1 MLLATSS
8 TGKVLTK
15 RGRGR
20 KRRNN
25 RNKKRNAA
33 DGLGEAEID
42 CDSSHYVYLIIGSKD
57 STDLD
62 TLYVF
67 DRLPPIQACYKF
79 CDFAADAREAEED
92 EEQVDSDESEGGAK
106 EVKKSGIGEGSQ
118 VHSDDAS
125 LNHLQRQRRLKPEN
139 KNIVV
144 LDGDGIVCASF
155 KGIPDAIHNCVHYTY
170 ALHEQDHPSPLAHRL
185 VHRNVPMRLVKATRD
200 LMGIVSKTKYRQ
212 HSKSALKATN
222 SFAARRECLMQ
233 VDFREVKDELNA
245 SQFKTVAFHFSQLI
259 GLMRGREYFTKADLA
274 TAFPDLAPFLHR
286 ADDATVHLEVLNK
299 YRDIFVTMIAEGL
312 QVHAKGPLLLFAADP
327 TSCKGRW
334 NMLTYESRGVIID
347 SVRERC
353 VAYPLDH
360 FFALDAESGVVPSW
374 PTDEELLRR
383 EGIEQLLR
391 GSTTAITTDDR
402 HNAELS
408 AFYTAFLDPNTH
420 RPSIAGE
427 RAFDVPPSVKEQWDR
442 LVGNDDDD
450 MEGKDEQVSR
460 LLEAMKL
467 YTFILVATRS
477 GTEEE
482 TGTRLA
488 LLGLRH
494 HHTWDMQPLAV
505 VQDVAAQVGL
515 PSVAL

>member
-1 MLLATSS
+1 M
-8 TGKVLTK
+8 
-15 RGRGR
+15 
-20 KRRNN
+20 
-25 RNKKRNAA
+25 
-33 DGLGEAEID
+33 
-42 CDSSHYVYLIIGSKD
+42 
-57 STDLD
+57 
-62 TLYVF
+62 
-67 DRLPPIQACYKF
+67 
-79 CDFAADAREAEED
+79 
-92 EEQVDSDESEGGAK
+92 
-106 EVKKSGIGEGSQ
+106 
-118 VHSDDAS
+118 
-125 LNHLQRQRRLKPEN
+125 
-139 KNIVV
+139 
-144 LDGDGIVCASF
+144 
-155 KGIPDAIHNCVHYTY
+155 
-170 ALHEQDHPSPLAHRL
+170 
-185 VHRNVPMRLVKATRD
+185 
-200 LMGIVSKTKYRQ
+200 
-212 HSKSALKATN
+212 
-222 SFAARRECLMQ
+222 
-233 VDFREVKDELNA
+233 
-245 SQFKTVAFHFSQLI
+245 
-259 GLMRGREYFTKADLA
+259 
-274 TAFPDLAPFLHR
+274 
-286 ADDATVHLEVLNK
+286 
-299 YRDIFVTMIAEGL
+299 
-312 QVHAKGPLLLFAADP
+312 
-327 TSCKGRW
+327 
-334 NMLTYESRGVIID
+334 IID